1 MSCQYCIEA
10 HKDPMYP
17 AYDLGCFECMARRL
31 AIRMKRGEVDQKH
44 ADLAM
49 EGFFR
54 ERAEEVRMEMDFWKE
69 RIK

>member
-1 MSCQYCIEA
+1 
-10 HKDPMYP
+10 
-17 AYDLGCFECMARRL
+17 
-31 AIRMKRGEVDQKH
+31 MKRGEVDQKH

>member
-1 MSCQYCIEA
+1 VSCNYCIEA

-17 AYDLGCFECMARRL
+17 AYDIGCFECMARRL

-49 EGFFR
+49 EGFFGQR
-54 ERAEEVRMEMDFWKE
+54 LDEAKQEMRFWQERLR
-69 RIK
+69 